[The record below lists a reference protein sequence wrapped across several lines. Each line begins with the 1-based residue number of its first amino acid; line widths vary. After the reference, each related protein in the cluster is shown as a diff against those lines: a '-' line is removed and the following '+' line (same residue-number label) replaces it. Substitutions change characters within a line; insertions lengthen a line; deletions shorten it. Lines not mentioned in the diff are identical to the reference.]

1 LTHEYEQ
8 IGKYAQTIF
17 ESRIKARAPGDSEIT
32 GLTIPFVKIISL
44 LKDDY
49 FSNEAE
55 ARIVAFRP
63 QKKIE
68 DHARHAV
75 AYRQTDGFGIPY
87 IKIFDGSLLGEH
99 CPIERIIIGPHSDNK
114 RRRLAVETFL
124 KIEGLEKIE
133 VTTSQVPFIS

>member
-1 LTHEYEQ
+1 MLSGKARYSASGEVPTELTHEYEQ

-63 QKKIE
+63 QKKSKTTHVTLSRIGRLTVSVF
-68 DHARHAV
+68 H
-75 AYRQTDGFGIPY
+75 TS
-87 IKIFDGSLLGEH
+87 KSLMGRFSE
-99 CPIERIIIGPHSDNK
+99 N
-114 RRRLAVETFL
+114 T
-124 KIEGLEKIE
+124 
-133 VTTSQVPFIS
+133 VPLSG